1 MSQQKRNWFARHK
14 VLTGVGAVVAV
25 VAIGGAVGA
34 GGGSDDKSP
43 SSAAAKEAPR
53 KAGQSP
59 EAEKTKEKEKKEKGL
74 GDGSFQVGSDIKPG
88 TYVSTGNKDGCY
100 WERAKDASGSTDAI
114 LANDNVTGTSYVTVL
129 AGDKIFKS
137 SDCQDWHLVDPKAA
151 AKGAPKT
158 TLKGDGGMFKV
169 GTDIAPGTYKSTG
182 NKDDQCYWER
192 AKDASHSTDAIA
204 ANENVT
210 GTAIVKVGAGDA
222 YFKSSGCQDWVKTG

>member
-25 VAIGGAVGA
+25 IAVGGAVGA
-34 GGGSDDKSP
+34 GGGADDKSP
-43 SSAAAKEAPR
+43 TSAATQGAPK
-53 KAGQSP
+53 KAEKKGGSQQP
-59 EAEKTKEKEKKEKGL
+59 EAKKEKGL

-88 TYVSTGNKDGCY
+88 TYVSSGNKDGCY

-114 LANDNVTGTSYVTVL
+114 LANDNVTGASYVTVL
-129 AGDKIFKS
+129 ASDKIFKS

-151 AKGAPKT
+151 AKGTPKT
-158 TLKGDGGMFKV
+158 TLKGNGGMFKV

-192 AKDASHSTDAIA
+192 AKDASHSTEAIA

>member
-1 MSQQKRNWFARHK
+1 MSQHKRNWFARHK

-25 VAIGGAVGA
+25 IAIGGAVGA

-43 SSAAAKEAPR
+43 TSAAGQEAPK
-53 KAGQSP
+53 KAAKTGGSQQP
-59 EAEKTKEKEKKEKGL
+59 EAKKEKGL

-88 TYVSTGNKDGCY
+88 TYVSSGNKDGCY

-137 SDCQDWHLVDPKAA
+137 SDCQDWHLVDPKAP
-151 AKGAPKT
+151 AKGTPKT
-158 TLKGDGGMFKV
+158 TLKGNGGMFKV

-192 AKDASHSTDAIA
+192 AKDASHSTEAIA